1 MQQFRNLHERYEQAV
16 RAAADPAV
24 IDPVRAIGLAGV
36 RGFSLAAW
44 ASIALALV
52 VAF

>member
-1 MQQFRNLHERYEQAV
+1 MQPFRDLHERYEQAV

-24 IDPVRAIGLAGV
+24 IDPVRAVGLVGV
-36 RGFSLAAW
+36 LGLSPAAW